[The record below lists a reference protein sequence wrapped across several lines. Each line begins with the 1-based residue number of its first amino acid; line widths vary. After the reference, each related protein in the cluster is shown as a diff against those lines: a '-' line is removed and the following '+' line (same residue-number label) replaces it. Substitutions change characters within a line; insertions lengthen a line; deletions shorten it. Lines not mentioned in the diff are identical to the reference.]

1 MRNVVIT
8 GLGFITSIGNDQHT
22 VLKNLKELKHGIGLH
37 PELQTDDTPSKVAG
51 IIKDFQ
57 TLGYDPEDWVY
68 PSDYSVRRETLRGLS
83 PQGLFAL
90 CSTFQAIKDA
100 GLSEEEVSNCR
111 TGMFTASAG
120 SPGCLHHHMN
130 RMNERG
136 VMRCYPLAI
145 VASIAGTLS
154 FNLVAAF
161 KILGS
166 SCGFASACASS
177 GHALGYAFDEIA
189 LGRQDR
195 MFVVGAEDGNRESI
209 IPFAGMRALTPNADP
224 NKASR
229 PFDKNRDGFVCTG
242 GATTMILEEE
252 ETAKKRG
259 ATIYGRF
266 KGWAQASDGHNV
278 AISHPEGDGLA
289 RAIEL
294 ALKHTQTGA
303 SEIDYVNAHAT
314 STPIGDTSEI
324 RALRRVF
331 NPQSGLTPAISSTK
345 ALTGHGLS
353 LASVMEAAFCALA
366 LKDGFMPGSSNI
378 ETLDPEAEGLNIIRE
393 TQDRAPCTILS
404 NSSGFGGANT
414 ALIFSQYGK

>member
-1 MRNVVIT
+1 MRNVVVT
-8 GLGFITSIGNDQHT
+8 GLGFITSIGNDQDT
-22 VLKNLKELKHGIGLH
+22 VLKNLRELNHGIGLH
-37 PELQTDDTPSKVAG
+37 PGLQSDDTPSKVAG
-51 IIKDFQ
+51 LIKDFE
-57 TLGYDPEDWVY
+57 TPGYDAEDWTY
-68 PSDYSVRRETLRGLS
+68 PSDYTIRREILRGLS

-90 CSTFQAIKDA
+90 CSAHQAIKDA
-100 GLSEEEVSNCR
+100 GLSNEEVSNTQ
-111 TGMFTASAG
+111 TGIYTASAG

-154 FNLVAAF
+154 FNLVAAL

-166 SCGFASACASS
+166 SCGFTSACASS
-177 GHALGYAFDEIA
+177 GHALGYAFDEIS

-195 MFVVGAEDGNRESI
+195 MLVVGAEDGNRESI
-209 IPFAGMRALTPNADP
+209 IPFAGMRALTPNSDP
-224 NKASR
+224 NTASR

-242 GATTMILEEE
+242 GATTMILEDE

-266 KGWAQASDGHNV
+266 NGWAQASDGHNV

-294 ALKHTQTGA
+294 ALKSTQVSA
-303 SEIDYVNAHAT
+303 ADIDYINAHAT
-314 STPIGDTSEI
+314 STPIGDASEI
-324 RALRRVF
+324 HALQRIF
-331 NPQSGLTPAISSTK
+331 NTKSGLKPAISSTK

-353 LASVMEAAFCALA
+353 LSSVMEAGFCALA
-366 LKDGFMPGSSNI
+366 LKHGFMPGSANI
-378 ETLDPEAEGLNIIRE
+378 ETLAPEAEGLNIIRE
-393 TQDRAPCTILS
+393 TQDVAPQTILS

-414 ALIFSQYGK
+414 ALIFSKYGA